1 LVRSELD
8 VSHHSGDCVKRRPHA
23 FHTLPPIPTKR
34 PQHNSWGNLPS
45 IGALHLFIMLI
56 KGASLNYSK
65 PMMSIPGNRAVIDL
79 TESRSPTPDVR
90 PTPVVMDSS
99 GRDPRI
105 SISAL
110 GQSTQSNA
118 G

>member
-1 LVRSELD
+1 
-8 VSHHSGDCVKRRPHA
+8 
-23 FHTLPPIPTKR
+23 
-34 PQHNSWGNLPS
+34 
-45 IGALHLFIMLI
+45 
-56 KGASLNYSK
+56 
-65 PMMSIPGNRAVIDL
+65 MMSIPSNRAVIDL

-110 GQSTQSNA
+110 GQSTQSNV

>member
-1 LVRSELD
+1 MFLTIVAIVSRSVLM
-8 VSHHSGDCVKRRPHA
+8 HFIHYLQ
-23 FHTLPPIPTKR
+23 F
-34 PQHNSWGNLPS
+34 LPS
-45 IGALHLFIMLI
+45 DLNTIPGAIYHQSVRFSAFIMLI
-56 KGASLNYSK
+56 TGASLNYSK
-65 PMMSIPGNRAVIDL
+65 PMMSIPTNRAVIDL

-110 GQSTQSNA
+110 GQSTQSNV